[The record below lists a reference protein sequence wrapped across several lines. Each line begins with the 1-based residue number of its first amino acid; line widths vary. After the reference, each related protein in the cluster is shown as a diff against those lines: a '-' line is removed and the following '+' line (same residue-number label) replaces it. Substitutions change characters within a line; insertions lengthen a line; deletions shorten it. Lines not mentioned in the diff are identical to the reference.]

1 VFFCLHIWN
10 LFYLHFY
17 YVIMKLLPKTYK
29 KKNKVIAKAV
39 LLFVAFVLNLHLHLC
54 AHIDMYI

>member
-1 VFFCLHIWN
+1 
-10 LFYLHFY
+10 
-17 YVIMKLLPKTYK
+17 VIMKLLPKTYK

-54 AHIDMYI
+54 AHTDMYI